1 MGLRRLFWGRRA
13 DPEGR
18 AHPVGVVAW
27 QGGGPPFPLARLRFE
42 RALEGAERIPVAILP
57 GPPDRVTL
65 KELAK
70 EVPWL
75 RSCTQIFLFRSLD
88 LLFLGDLFRVAKAL
102 VEEHPAA
109 CHVAFDVRR
118 GDLPA
123 GDIHLPFYT
132 LGGFLRFASSM
143 LEKPLDPISFSSD
156 QPVPALRI
164 SGHLLRDR
172 RFRRLPV
179 WTIPLRLP
187 VDEVVCSPR
196 WVVHPFDDYFG
207 HTREELLGMLPEPP
221 RKVLDIGC
229 GEGRFGALLKE
240 RYGAQ
245 VTGVERDGLAAEK
258 ARGRLDR
265 VISGDAE
272 ELGRL
277 ELEGGFDLICLNDLL
292 EHIPRPLEL
301 LVSLRSMAAPEG
313 RLLLSVPHVGHGELL
328 LELLRNRWDYVP
340 AGVLCYDHLRFFT
353 RESLE
358 ELLAAAGWEM
368 ERIEPIPGPL
378 SEAVREELKGLVQ
391 AGMVPEPRRLE
402 ELGYMVTAKVAE
414 GVWDR

>member
-1 MGLRRLFWGRRA
+1 MGLRRLFWGKRA
-13 DPEGR
+13 DTEDH

-42 RALEGAERIPVAILP
+42 RALEAAGRIPLAILP

-70 EVPWL
+70 EVQWL
-75 RSCTQIFLFRSLD
+75 RLCRQIFLFRSLD
-88 LLFLGDLFRVAKAL
+88 LLFLGDLFRVAEAL
-102 VEEHPAA
+102 EEEHPAA

-118 GDLPA
+118 RDLPV

-132 LGGFLRFASSM
+132 LGGFLRFASSV
-143 LEKPLDPISFSSD
+143 LDKPLAPIPFSAD
-156 QPVPALRI
+156 QPAPALRI
-164 SGHLLRDR
+164 SGNLLQDR
-172 RFRRLPV
+172 RFIKLPV
-179 WTIPLRLP
+179 WSIHLHLP
-187 VDEVVCSPR
+187 AGEVVCSPR

-221 RKVLDIGC
+221 HRVLDIGC

-245 VTGVERDGLAAEK
+245 VTGVEMDGLAAEK

-272 ELGRL
+272 ELARL
-277 ELEGGFDLICLNDLL
+277 GLEGEFDLICLNDLL
-292 EHIPRPLEL
+292 EHLPRPLEF
-301 LVSLRSMAAPEG
+301 LVFLRSMAGRGG
-313 RLLLSVPHVGHGELL
+313 RLLLSVPHVGHGEVL
-328 LELLRNRWDYVP
+328 LELIRNRWDYVP
-340 AGVLCYDHLRFFT
+340 AGILCYDHLRFFT

-358 ELLAAAGWEM
+358 ELLAAAGWEL

-378 SEAVREELKGLVQ
+378 SEAVREELKGPVQ

-402 ELGYMVTAKVAE
+402 ELGYMVTARVAE
-414 GVWDR
+414 RVWDR